1 MIAWI
6 ATLGLRIKLYALA
19 AAGVLLVVG
28 GLYVRWR
35 LAAAKATRQEQRA
48 DALDAA
54 RSSERRIATKRLELS
69 IKQRQVREEL
79 AVRKE
84 RDAFSDQ
91 GWGP

>member
-19 AAGVLLVVG
+19 AAGVLLLLG
-28 GLYVRWR
+28 GLYVRWKM
-35 LAAAKATRQEQRA
+35 ASAKATKQEQRT

-69 IKQRQVREEL
+69 IKQRQLREQI
-79 AVRKE
+79 AARKE

>member
-19 AAGVLLVVG
+19 GVAALLFVG
-28 GLYVRWR
+28 GLYVRWKM
-35 LAAAKATRQEQRA
+35 AAAKATKQEARA

-54 RSSERRIATKRLELS
+54 RSSERRIANKRLELS
-69 IKQRQVREEL
+69 IKQRQIREQI
-79 AVRKE
+79 AARKE
-84 RDAFSDQ
+84 RDAFDNQ

>member
-6 ATLGLRIKLYALA
+6 ATLGLRFKLYALA

-35 LAAAKATRQEQRA
+35 LAAAKAAKEGRRA
-48 DALDAA
+48 DALNAA

-69 IKQRQVREEL
+69 IKQRQLREEL
-79 AVRKE
+79 AARKE
-84 RDAFSDQ
+84 RDAFDGQ

>member
-1 MIAWI
+1 MIAFF
-6 ATLGLRIKLYALA
+6 ATLGLRVKLYALA

-35 LAAAKATRQEQRA
+35 LAAAKAAKESRRA

-79 AVRKE
+79 AARKE
-84 RDAFSDQ
+84 RDAFDNQ

>member
-19 AAGVLLVVG
+19 GVAALLFVG
-28 GLYVRWR
+28 GLYVRWKM
-35 LAAAKATRQEQRA
+35 ASAKAAKQEQRA

-54 RSSERRIATKRLELS
+54 RSSERRIAEKRLELG
-69 IKQRQVREEL
+69 IKQRQIREEL
-79 AVRKE
+79 QARKE

>member
-6 ATLGLRIKLYALA
+6 ATLGLRFKLYALA

-28 GLYVRWR
+28 GLYVRWK
-35 LAAAKATRQEQRA
+35 LAAAKATKQEQRA

-54 RSSERRIATKRLELS
+54 RSSERRIANKRLELS
-69 IKQRQVREEL
+69 IKQRQIREEL
-79 AVRKE
+79 AARKE

>member
-1 MIAWI
+1 MIAFL
-6 ATLGLRIKLYALA
+6 ATLGLRVKLYALA

-35 LAAAKATRQEQRA
+35 LAAAKAAKEGRRA

-54 RSSERRIATKRLELS
+54 RSSERRIANKRLELS
-69 IKQRQVREEL
+69 IKQRQIREQI
-79 AVRKE
+79 AARKE
-84 RDAFSDQ
+84 RDAFQDQ

>member
-6 ATLGLRIKLYALA
+6 ATLGLRVKLYALT
-19 AAGVLLVVG
+19 GVAILLLVS
-28 GLYVRWR
+28 GLYVRWKM
-35 LAAAKATRQEQRA
+35 ASAKATKQEQRA

-54 RSSERRIATKRLELS
+54 RASEKRLATKRLELS
-69 IKQRQVREEL
+69 IKQRQIREEL
-79 AVRKE
+79 AARKE

>member
-1 MIAWI
+1 M
-6 ATLGLRIKLYALA
+6 YALA

-35 LAAAKATRQEQRA
+35 LAAAKAAKEGRRA

-69 IKQRQVREEL
+69 IKQRQLREEL
-79 AVRKE
+79 AARKE
-84 RDAFSDQ
+84 RDAFDGQ

>member
-1 MIAWI
+1 MIAWL
-6 ATLGLRIKLYALA
+6 ATLGLRFKLYALA
-19 AAGVLLVVG
+19 IAGVLLVVG

-35 LAAAKATRQEQRA
+35 LAAAKATKQEQRA

-69 IKQRQVREEL
+69 LKQRQLREEL
-79 AVRKE
+79 AARKE
-84 RDAFSDQ
+84 RDAFDNQ

>member
-19 AAGVLLVVG
+19 GVAALLFFG
-28 GLYVRWR
+28 GLYVRWKM
-35 LAAAKATRQEQRA
+35 ASAKAAKQEARA

-54 RSSERRIATKRLELS
+54 RSSERRIATRRLELS
-69 IKQRQVREEL
+69 IKQRQLREQL
-79 AVRKE
+79 AARKE
-84 RDAFSDQ
+84 RDAFQDQ

>member
-1 MIAWI
+1 MIAFL
-6 ATLGLRIKLYALA
+6 ATLGLRVKLYGLA
-19 AAGVLLVVG
+19 IAGVLLVVG

-35 LAAAKATRQEQRA
+35 LAAAKAAKQERRA

-79 AVRKE
+79 AARKE
-84 RDAFSDQ
+84 RDAFDNQ